1 MMVGAS
7 GVGGGGRR
15 GNGGTVTVH
24 GRQGGPL
31 HY

>member
-7 GVGGGGRR
+7 VGGEADG